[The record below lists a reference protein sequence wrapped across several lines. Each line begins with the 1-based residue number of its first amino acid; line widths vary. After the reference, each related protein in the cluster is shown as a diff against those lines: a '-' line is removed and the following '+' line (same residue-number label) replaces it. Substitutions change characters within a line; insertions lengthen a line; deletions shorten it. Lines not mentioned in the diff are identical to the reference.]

1 VDHLAKGNIAEFA
14 RQLKVPRNTLW
25 LWCQGNN
32 RPTFTKLVEICFC
45 LGVSLSD
52 FLMVDISLKRHQKVQ
67 LPPTKHQP
75 TSRADAKPL
84 DLQSIKFYLKE
95 ILDSD
100 KQPYP
105 SLEQVARTLGR
116 DRRTI
121 AKHLPEL
128 CHAIATRYLNQRQ
141 AIKLGAIADCCR
153 EVRQAVVELHTKGV
167 YPSEARIAEL
177 LTRPGFLRYT
187 EVREAFRAARQEVG
201 LEPKPVK

>member
-1 VDHLAKGNIAEFA
+1 MDHLAEGNIAEFA
-14 RQLKVPRNTLW
+14 RQLKVPKNTLW

-45 LGVSLSD
+45 LGVSLSG
-52 FLMVDISLKRHQKVQ
+52 FLTADTSLKRCQEIQ
-67 LPPTKHQP
+67 LLPTKHQP
-75 TSRADAKPL
+75 TSRAAAKPL
-84 DLQSIKFYLKE
+84 DLQEVKLYLEE

-105 SLEQVARTLGR
+105 SLEQVARILGR

-128 CHAIATRYLNQRQ
+128 CRAITTRYLNQKQ
-141 AIKLGAIADCCR
+141 AIKLEAIAACCQ

-167 YPSEARIAEL
+167 YPSEGRLAEL
-177 LTRPGFLRYT
+177 LTRPGFLRYK

-201 LEPKPVK
+201 LERKSGK